1 MAAAETTT
9 GDRLW
14 IARRTLRLLSC
25 IRFDEV
31 LVLQGT
37 PMLGAL
43 FSLGSITTNKC
54 LDILVFAIASVCLV
68 AHVFV
73 LNDWSGAMTDLRDPN
88 RAEGVFTAK
97 GVSGRAVGILC
108 ISLLAVSLG
117 LLAPYGMTP
126 MCLALALAALSA
138 LYSAPPFAMK
148 GVPIA
153 SSVLHIAGGLI
164 HFLLGYSLF
173 RPLNWPSVWTGSF
186 FALMFAAGHLTHEA
200 RDCDSD
206 NLNGIQTNA
215 VRFGAARNFVTG
227 AILFTAADVLLFV
240 LAANGVVPRVLMLV
254 AAVYP
259 LHLRWM
265 IETWNAGP
273 GFQTITRLQQRYRT
287 LYAVM
292 GVAMALATRI

>member
-1 MAAAETTT
+1 
-9 GDRLW
+9 
-14 IARRTLRLLSC
+14 
-25 IRFDEV
+25 
-31 LVLQGT
+31 
-37 PMLGAL
+37 
-43 FSLGSITTNKC
+43 
-54 LDILVFAIASVCLV
+54 
-68 AHVFV
+68 
-73 LNDWSGAMTDLRDPN
+73 
-88 RAEGVFTAK
+88 
-97 GVSGRAVGILC
+97 
-108 ISLLAVSLG
+108 
-117 LLAPYGMTP
+117 
-126 MCLALALAALSA
+126 
-138 LYSAPPFAMK
+138 MK

-273 GFQTITRLQQRYRT
+273 GFKTITRLQQRYRT